1 MNRNIRKPLLCL
13 AALAV
18 SGSAL
23 ADGTAPC
30 GISTNV
36 LANGTV
42 ELSNTGSVAKCE
54 PPAATPASV
63 PAATPSAPAKA
74 SSSANDAAPNN
85 TATAAPEPSAPP
97 AADSQAASDQA
108 KDPRES
114 YKEAMLQGAPG
125 TTAANPAVS
134 RRYKMMD
141 KATYRATVL
150 SGGSQGSQA
159 DSPASST
166 PAQ

>member
-13 AALAV
+13 LGLAL

-23 ADGTAPC
+23 ADGTTPC

-42 ELSNTGSVAKCE
+42 ELSNTGSVVKCE
-54 PPAATPASV
+54 PPAGAPGASS
-63 PAATPSAPAKA
+63 SAPAKP
-74 SSSANDAAPNN
+74 SSSASDAAPSSVS
-85 TATAAPEPSAPP
+85 TAAPDPSPAP
-97 AADSQAASDQA
+97 AADAQAAQTDQS

-141 KATYRATVL
+141 KATYQATVL
-150 SGGSQGSQA
+150 GGVNSGAPA
-159 DSPASST
+159 DAPANTT